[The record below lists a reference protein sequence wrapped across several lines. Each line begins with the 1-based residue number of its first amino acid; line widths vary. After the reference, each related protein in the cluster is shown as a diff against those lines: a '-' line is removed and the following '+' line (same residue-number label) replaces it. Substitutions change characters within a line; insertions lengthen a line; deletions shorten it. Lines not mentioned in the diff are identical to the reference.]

1 MKINLLIISNKK
13 QVYNFSDFNNIN
25 SYTENNN
32 IDRLFET
39 EPRKNKNMI
48 IYNYLRNN
56 YLNNCIISNKL
67 NKIILCRWQRLSHTF
82 AEVTASIT

>member
-56 YLNNCIISNKL
+56 YLNNCQ
-67 NKIILCRWQRLSHTF
+67 KIKI
-82 AEVTASIT
+82 